1 MKVYISRY
9 RDHWISP
16 YTILERTLF
25 WLDWEKIDYDT
36 PWVERWSDRLEP
48 VCKFIQTVLD
58 LIHPRIQYI
67 KIDPW
72 DTWSMDHTL
81 ADIVLPMLRQL
92 KATKHGS
99 PNVAGEDVPEHLRS
113 TAAPKKEDEW
123 DIDAFHHDRWD
134 WVLGEMIW
142 AFEQKCRDH
151 WEEDYYSGEHDLSW
165 RKSDRTYP
173 NFDTGEEEATYEMV
187 PGPNHTFEIN
197 TEGMAAHQ
205 ARMTNGFRLFGRYY
219 EALWD

>member
-9 RDHWISP
+9 RNHWISP
-16 YTILERTLF
+16 YTILERVLF
-25 WLDWEKIDYDT
+25 WLDWEKIEYDT
-36 PWVERWSDRLEP
+36 PWVKKWADRLEP
-48 VCKFIQTVLD
+48 ISRFIQNVLD
-58 LIHPRIQYI
+58 IIHPRITYV
-67 KIDPW
+67 KIDRW

-99 PNVAGEDVPEHLRS
+99 PNVADEDVPEHLRS
-113 TAAPKKEDEW
+113 TAADPKENEW

-151 WEEDYYSGEHDLSW
+151 WEEDYYSGEHDVSW
-165 RKSDRTYP
+165 QKSDKTYP
-173 NFDTGEEEATYEMV
+173 NFDTGEEEPTYEMV
-187 PGPNHTFEIN
+187 PGPNHTFEIDVD
-197 TEGMAAHQ
+197 GMEAHQ

-219 EALWD
+219 ENLWD